1 MKKIILLITILFNY
15 NIIISQ
21 TYTSNSG
28 LINLNLG
35 NKYEEAEITYSDNTK
50 VKGYING
57 FIENNSIEVGL
68 GLDYFDKLEDQLN
81 LDDKKF
87 HFKKEINDKP
97 IILTQDKI
105 KSISVVVNN
114 VTKTYYLLKIKS
126 VDKKKNIVDL
136 NRKVWLPLL
145 KDSDKIKIF
154 GFNLFINN
162 RYVHTYTYLSNDDEY
177 ALKPT
182 DKSFISSDAIIE
194 SYQIMLKYIFN
205 DCDKIKPL
213 IEEFTNKENAKKKYA
228 ELQLQIKSVKK
239 EKDLTKDEEKNKI
252 LKDLS
257 IEKDSFEY
265 AGAAGGW
272 IDALGYPFSKGRVFD
287 VCEKDHGQ
295 YDQSGP
301 IFWATGAAMMIRSNL
316 FHQLNGFD
324 DQFFAHQEEI
334 DLCWRMQLLGFHLY
348 ACPKAKVFHVGA
360 GTLPRG
366 GRKVFLNFRNNL
378 IMLTKNLPVQE
389 LIWKIPCRF
398 ALDAISAWK
407 GLFSGDFSFFKAIV
421 AAHFGYFSHILSG
434 KLKRS
439 KSPKTMKSL
448 DGVYNGSLVWDYFIK
463 NKQHFNK
470 IVL

>member
-1 MKKIILLITILFNY
+1 MKPKVAIVILNFNGVHHLRSFLPSVMATQYEHLEIVVADNGSTDHSIDVIKNEFAQVTLITHPKNEGFAGGY
-15 NIIISQ
+15 NWSLKQ
-21 TYTSNSG
+21 VKADYYVLLNSDVEVDPHWIDPMVA
-28 LINLNLG
+28 LL
-35 NKYEEAEITYSDNTK
+35 EADATIGACQPK
-50 VKGYING
+50 V
-57 FIENNSIEVGL
+57 
-68 GLDYFDKLEDQLN
+68 
-81 LDDKKF
+81 
-87 HFKKEINDKP
+87 
-97 IILTQDKI
+97 
-105 KSISVVVNN
+105 
-114 VTKTYYLLKIKS
+114 
-126 VDKKKNIVDL
+126 
-136 NRKVWLPLL
+136 
-145 KDSDKIKIF
+145 
-154 GFNLFINN
+154 
-162 RYVHTYTYLSNDDEY
+162 LSF
-177 ALKPT
+177 
-182 DKSFISSDAIIE
+182 S
-194 SYQIMLKYIFN
+194 
-205 DCDKIKPL
+205 
-213 IEEFTNKENAKKKYA
+213 
-228 ELQLQIKSVKK
+228 
-239 EKDLTKDEEKNKI
+239 
-252 LKDLS
+252 
-257 IEKDSFEY
+257 EKDSFEY

-272 IDALGYPFSKGRVFD
+272 IDALGYPFSRGRVFD

>member
-1 MKKIILLITILFNY
+1 VLDTSTQWDDSINLGSELKFVPFAYIEVSFFSAISHNLGLHSQKQISLKPRVAIVILNFNGVHHLRSFLPSVMATQYEHLEIVVADNGSTDNSIDVIKNEFAQVTLITYPKNEGFAGGY
-15 NIIISQ
+15 N
-21 TYTSNSG
+21 
-28 LINLNLG
+28 
-35 NKYEEAEITYSDNTK
+35 
-50 VKGYING
+50 
-57 FIENNSIEVGL
+57 
-68 GLDYFDKLEDQLN
+68 
-81 LDDKKF
+81 
-87 HFKKEINDKP
+87 
-97 IILTQDKI
+97 
-105 KSISVVVNN
+105 
-114 VTKTYYLLKIKS
+114 
-126 VDKKKNIVDL
+126 
-136 NRKVWLPLL
+136 W
-145 KDSDKIKIF
+145 
-154 GFNLFINN
+154 
-162 RYVHTYTYLSNDDEY
+162 
-177 ALKPT
+177 ALKQVKADYYVLLNSDVEVDPHWIDPMVALLEADAT
-182 DKSFISSDAIIE
+182 IGACQPKVLSFS
-194 SYQIMLKYIFN
+194 
-205 DCDKIKPL
+205 
-213 IEEFTNKENAKKKYA
+213 
-228 ELQLQIKSVKK
+228 
-239 EKDLTKDEEKNKI
+239 
-252 LKDLS
+252 
-257 IEKDSFEY
+257 EKDSFEY

-272 IDALGYPFSKGRVFD
+272 IDALGYPFSRGRVFD

-407 GLFSGDFSFFKAIV
+407 GLFSGDFSFFRAIV